1 MFLSFPRKAH
11 FLEIE
16 GDFVAQA
23 AAERQTEEDIKV
35 ALRSVIVRRDD
46 DVGLRRDAD
55 GQVIEAGFR
64 KACPLGYGRKS
75 MNRFYVWL

>member
-1 MFLSFPRKAH
+1 MFLSFPSEAH

-55 GQVIEAGFR
+55 GQAVEADVRLKRDFVR
-64 KACPLGYGRKS
+64 HVCLG
-75 MNRFYVWL
+75 MAVNP

>member
-1 MFLSFPRKAH
+1 MWLFSGVSLFQPYGGAVFLSFPREAH

-35 ALRSVIVRRDD
+35 ALRSVIVRSDD

-55 GQVIEAGFR
+55 GNHAGFR
-64 KACPLGYGRKS
+64 YG
-75 MNRFYVWL
+75 